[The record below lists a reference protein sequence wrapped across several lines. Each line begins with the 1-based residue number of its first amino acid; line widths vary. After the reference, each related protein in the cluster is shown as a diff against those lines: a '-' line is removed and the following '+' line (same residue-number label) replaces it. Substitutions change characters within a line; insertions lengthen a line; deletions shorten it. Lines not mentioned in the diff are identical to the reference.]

1 MHTLRGLIIGLLTAV
16 SLGVP
21 AAATELVMVEQ
32 KGCIYCLMWHEQVG
46 PEYGKT
52 TEGAFAP
59 IRHMDLH
66 APRPDDLTFDGPLR
80 ITPTFVLMVDDREV
94 ARIEGYPGED
104 FFWGLLD
111 RMLRENTDYTGG
123 TG

>member
-1 MHTLRGLIIGLLTAV
+1 MHTLRGLIIGLLTA
-16 SLGVP
+16 LGIGVP

-32 KGCIYCLMWHEQVG
+32 KGCIYCKMWHEQVG
-46 PEYGKT
+46 PEYDKT
-52 TEGAFAP
+52 PEGAYAP
-59 IRHMDLH
+59 VRHIDLH
-66 APRPDDLTFDGPLR
+66 SPRPDDLTFDGPLR

-111 RMLRENTDYTGG
+111 RMLRENTDFTGG